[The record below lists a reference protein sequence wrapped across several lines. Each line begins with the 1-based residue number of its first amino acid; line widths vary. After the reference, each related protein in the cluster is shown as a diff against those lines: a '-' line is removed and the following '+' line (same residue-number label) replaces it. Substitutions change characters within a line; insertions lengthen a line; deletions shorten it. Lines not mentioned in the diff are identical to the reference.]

1 MSEFGGLCKHW
12 EKKKKRTACTVGW
25 LARLCCSWLSPGK
38 ATRITRERNPNGTFF
53 FHVEEE
59 ILHIQNCSS
68 MFPRDHS
75 TPSACTQTGKIIILI
90 FPVNHAAI
98 RRRGGMTLGPHRP
111 QTISH
116 RVLRR
121 KRSAGLVMVLW
132 VRINFLVIFM
142 LKHWPLKSNSSL
154 PSLRGKSRHASW
166 LKKDKTDR

>member
-1 MSEFGGLCKHW
+1 METQKDHIRTLISCRPCQSLVDYANT
-12 EKKKKRTACTVGW
+12 EKRKRKEQHALSDGW
-25 LARLCCSWLSPGK
+25 HDFAAAGFRRGKRPASPVK
-38 ATRITRERNPNGTFF
+38 EIPMEHFF

-121 KRSAGLVMVLW
+121 KRSAGLVMVL
-132 VRINFLVIFM
+132 
-142 LKHWPLKSNSSL
+142 
-154 PSLRGKSRHASW
+154 
-166 LKKDKTDR
+166 